1 MSRIVRRVAGTPLDG
16 ARLAPGRRP
25 NFSPRRAIASI
36 LQVKR
41 PPEDQWILLPALL
54 LVGLGVLMVFSSS
67 ALNSLISTD
76 DA

>member
-1 MSRIVRRVAGTPLDG
+1 MSRIVRRAAATPFDG
-16 ARLAPGRRP
+16 ARRAPVRRST
-25 NFSPRRAIASI
+25 FSPRRAVASI

-67 ALNSLISTD
+67 ALN
-76 DA
+76 A